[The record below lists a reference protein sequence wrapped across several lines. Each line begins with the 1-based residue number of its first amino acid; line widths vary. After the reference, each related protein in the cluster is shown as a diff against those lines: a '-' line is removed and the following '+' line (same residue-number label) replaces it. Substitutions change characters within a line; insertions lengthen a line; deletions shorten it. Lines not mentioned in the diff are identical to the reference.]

1 MIHDNI
7 TDLVEEMLNKQMFEY
22 DENVKCFVKNKKR
35 HSAIGLEESDN
46 KVFIR
51 VDFLE
56 ELISEL
62 ILNILKM
69 QRRDIEENIRKFDLR
84 WLK

>member
-22 DENVKCFVKNKKR
+22 DENIKCFVKDKKW
-35 HSAIGLEESDN
+35 HSAIGLEEKDN
-46 KVFIR
+46 KIFIR

-56 ELISEL
+56 ELLSQL
-62 ILNILKM
+62 ILNILEIQK
-69 QRRDIEENIRKFDLR
+69 RDIEENIRKFELR
-84 WLK
+84 

>member
-7 TDLVEEMLNKQMFEY
+7 TDLVEDMLKKQMFEY
-22 DENVKCFVKNKKR
+22 DENVKCFVKDKKW

-46 KVFIR
+46 KIFIR

-56 ELISEL
+56 ELLSQL
-62 ILNILKM
+62 ILNILEI
-69 QRRDIEENIRKFDLR
+69 QRRDIEENIRRFN
-84 WLK
+84 LK